1 MRSVFIDTSAFVA
14 LRNWEEREHEL
25 ARATLRRLIDE
36 NVRLI
41 TSNFVFSETYTALL
55 TRIGHHAAIRWG
67 TSFRSGG
74 AIELVRVDEFDEE
87 EAWRIL
93 ESHADKNWSHVDA
106 TSFAVMTR
114 ENAREAFAFDKHF
127 AQRGLRTHPPG

>member
-1 MRSVFIDTSAFVA
+1 MRNVFIDTSAFVA
-14 LRNWEEREHEL
+14 LRNYEEREHKL
-25 ARATLRRLIDE
+25 ARATLRGLIDE

-55 TRIGHHAAIRWG
+55 TRIGHYAALRWG
-67 TSFRSGG
+67 SSFRSGG

-87 EAWRIL
+87 EAWKIL

-106 TSFAVMTR
+106 TSFALMTR

-127 AQRGLRTHPPG
+127 TQRGFQIHPAG